1 VYLPRTTTATGLIRP
16 EHAWAVD
23 FEDNCAAF
31 PKGAHDDD
39 VDAFTQLLVWL
50 MEHSTAEPASAMRP
64 PEPILPTRPKIPS
77 VFPRRR
83 PW

>member
-1 VYLPRTTTATGLIRP
+1 M
-16 EHAWAVD
+16 
-23 FEDNCAAF
+23 
-31 PKGAHDDD
+31 GAHDDD